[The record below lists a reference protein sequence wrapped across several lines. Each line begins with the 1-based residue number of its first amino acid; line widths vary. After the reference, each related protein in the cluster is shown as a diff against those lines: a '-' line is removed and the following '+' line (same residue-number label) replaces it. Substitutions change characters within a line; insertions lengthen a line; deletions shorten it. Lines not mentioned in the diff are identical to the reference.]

1 ELTSHFM
8 LEVTRTG
15 PLDDMLVKVELK
27 PDAMTD
33 SINGLIGLQARVE
46 RTLRDAL
53 NVSAKVEL
61 CPPNSLPRFEGKA
74 KRVVDHR
81 VF

>member
-1 ELTSHFM
+1 M
-8 LEVTRTG
+8 
-15 PLDDMLVKVELK
+15 
-27 PDAMTD
+27 
-33 SINGLIGLQARVE
+33 GLQARVE

>member
-1 ELTSHFM
+1 
-8 LEVTRTG
+8 
-15 PLDDMLVKVELK
+15 
-27 PDAMTD
+27 MTD